1 MSRIAVDK
9 TLIKGS
15 PKQRVMLL
23 LNHFTDINSGGK
35 GLMSKLDYNSL
46 SSSFKTDSEVKV
58 YNRFKNYHST
68 ATNYLSSMAQYRFM
82 LMVAIER
89 LDKFIII
96 YKNNLD
102 TDDLVNCLIELMP
115 DKEKKRKAQN
125 IAINFSDVFK
135 RIEVSEDF
143 LIQTDNSTLLN
154 SIKEAQEEVDSIQR
168 LLKTSIK
175 AIKDYFTE
183 TGLNIKIFNAYVKE
197 IERWV
202 KGDSDKGITKLT
214 KLPKKYRK
222 ELRYEDVEIDEVSYD
237 HIRKSILIIEDKND

>member
-1 MSRIAVDK
+1 
-9 TLIKGS
+9 
-15 PKQRVMLL
+15 
-23 LNHFTDINSGGK
+23 
-35 GLMSKLDYNSL
+35 MSKLDYNSL

-175 AIKDYFTE
+175 AIKDYFVE

-197 IERWV
+197 IERWA
-202 KGDSDKGITKLT
+202 KGDSEKGITKLT
-214 KLPKKYRK
+214 KLSKKYRT
-222 ELRYEDVEIDEVSYD
+222 ELRYEDVEIDETSYD
-237 HIRKSILIIEDKND
+237 HIRKSILIVEDKND